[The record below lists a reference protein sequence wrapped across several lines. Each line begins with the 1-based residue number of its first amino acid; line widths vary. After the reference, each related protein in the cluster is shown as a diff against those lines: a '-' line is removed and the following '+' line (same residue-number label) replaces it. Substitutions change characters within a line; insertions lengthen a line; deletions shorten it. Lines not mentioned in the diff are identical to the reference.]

1 MNRNDVGTLA
11 FAQKVFSVKSMQR
24 WGSGLTTVQTTVE
37 PPGPQRRRGRTDEEH
52 GRSVAFYHSFGE
64 YDGVIIFES
73 PDDTSAAAGL
83 LAAISPRHVKAI
95 KKTTLLSVEDA
106 IEAMRRAGEVPYE
119 NRDSRPICVKG
130 AGA

>member
-1 MNRNDVGTLA
+1 MARGREKGGSQHASLHVAVRLHPGGLG
-11 FAQKVFSVKSMQR
+11 
-24 WGSGLTTVQTTVE
+24 GSGLE